1 MASGVTLRKKNVA
14 LTVSRVYVH
23 FTNFHSRKFSAV
35 SLNLLES
42 CLKDTIR
49 QMTNVHERD
58 FAYQEA
64 ASLFPRKSNFIS
76 DFSGS
81 RRLPAAEVLGE
92 LLGGIDPLLAT
103 ARKSLL

>member
-1 MASGVTLRKKNVA
+1 MSRLQFPALR
-14 LTVSRVYVH
+14 
-23 FTNFHSRKFSAV
+23 FTNFHSRKCSAV
-35 SLNLLES
+35 SLNLSEPY
-42 CLKDTIR
+42 LKDIISK
-49 QMTNVHERD
+49 MTNVHERN

-76 DFSGS
+76 DFS
-81 RRLPAAEVLGE
+81 LQDVFTVEVLGE